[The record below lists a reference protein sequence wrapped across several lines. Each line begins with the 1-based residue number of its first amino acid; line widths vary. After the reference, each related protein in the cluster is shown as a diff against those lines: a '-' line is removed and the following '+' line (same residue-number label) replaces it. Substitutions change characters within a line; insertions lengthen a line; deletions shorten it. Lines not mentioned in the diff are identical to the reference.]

1 MVRETFFDQLQY
13 EKRYSSHTIEAYR
26 CDLLQ
31 FSDYLKHTYEV
42 ENENQVTS
50 VMIRSWLASLIEAGR
65 SARSVNRKLSSLKT
79 YFKYLLRLGLIETNP
94 VRLSSSLRIPERLPS
109 FATKKEMERALNPN
123 TISRN
128 TANRAL
134 KNTDTTDRDIKKKNT
149 VNRHTEHRN
158 IEIEDKE
165 DLDTANKHR
174 DNENRDT
181 EITFSKRRD
190 LIVLEV
196 FYSTGIRLAEF
207 DNLLINDIDFYTKTV
222 KVTGKRNKQRI
233 IPVSELLII
242 KIKDYLAMR
251 EKVALLGENHFI
263 INDKGVKAGRVF
275 IYNLVKEYL
284 TLAGVTGSKSPHVLR
299 HTFATQMLN
308 EGADLFAIK
317 ELLGHSS
324 LASTQVYTH
333 TNVEKLKSIYKLAH
347 PWAQI
352 KEES

>member
-1 MVRETFFDQLQY
+1 MVRETFFDHLQY

-79 YFKYLLRLGLIETNP
+79 YFKHLLRLGLIVTNP
-94 VRLSSSLRIPERLPS
+94 VRLSTSLRIPERLPS
-109 FATKKEMERALNPN
+109 FATKKEMERALDPG
-123 TISRN
+123 TG
-128 TANRAL
+128 NRGTGHRETGHRETGNL
-134 KNTDTTDRDIKKKNT
+134 GT
-149 VNRHTEHRN
+149 VNRDTENR
-158 IEIEDKE
+158 E
-165 DLDTANKHR
+165 T
-174 DNENRDT
+174 ENRDT

-196 FYSTGIRLAEF
+196 FYSTGMRLAEF
-207 DNLLINDIDFYTKTV
+207 DNLLLNDIDFYTKTV

-242 KIKDYLAMR
+242 KIKEYLAMR
-251 EKVALLGENHFI
+251 EKVALPGENHFI
-263 INDKGVKAGRVF
+263 INDKGNKAGRVF
-275 IYNLVKEYL
+275 IYNLVKDYL

-308 EGADLFAIK
+308 EGADLYAIK

-347 PWAQI
+347 PWAQT

>member
-42 ENENQVTS
+42 ENEVQVTGN
-50 VMIRSWLASLIEAGR
+50 MIRSWLASLIEVGM
-65 SARSVNRKLSSLKT
+65 SARTVNRKLSSLKT

-94 VRLSSSLRIPERLPS
+94 VRLSTSLRIPERLPS
-109 FATKKEMERALNPN
+109 FATKKEMERALDPN
-123 TISRN
+123 TINRH
-128 TANRAL
+128 TANRDL
-134 KNTDTTDRDIKKKNT
+134 KNKDT
-149 VNRHTEHRN
+149 VNRDAKNRDTGHQDTVNRDNEHW
-158 IEIEDKE
+158 
-165 DLDTANKHR
+165 DTANEHGDNEHR
-174 DNENRDT
+174 DT
-181 EITFSKRRD
+181 GITFSKRRD

-196 FYSTGIRLAEF
+196 FYSTGMRLAEF
-207 DNLLINDIDFYTKTV
+207 HNLLVSDIDFYTKTI

-233 IPVSELLII
+233 IPVSELLID
-242 KIKDYLAMR
+242 KIREYLAMR
-251 EKVALLGENHFI
+251 ERVVISGEHHFI
-263 INDKGVKAGRVF
+263 INDKGTKAGRAF

-308 EGADLFAIK
+308 EGADLYAIK